1 MPEIPKQIEQIGV
14 ITKQGNMVVIK
25 WMDGIPQIKKV
36 ELLYSLSMAEHEVFV
51 RHKYFAQS
59 NIIDPHTQKN
69 VLIPK
74 EKGVVN

>member
-1 MPEIPKQIEQIGV
+1 MPKEQIEQIGI
-14 ITKQGNMVVIK
+14 ITKQGNIVTVK
-25 WMDGIPQIKKV
+25 WADGVPQIKKV

-74 EKGVVN
+74 EKGTPN